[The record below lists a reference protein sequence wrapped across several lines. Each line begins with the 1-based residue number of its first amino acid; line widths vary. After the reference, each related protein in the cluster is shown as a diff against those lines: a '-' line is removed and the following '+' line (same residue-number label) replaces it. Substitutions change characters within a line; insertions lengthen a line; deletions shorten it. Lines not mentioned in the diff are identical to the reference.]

1 MRLLS
6 VNIGSA
12 RAVQVGPR
20 TVSTGIYKTPVTHPL
35 RVGKRGLETDTVSDQ
50 KHHGGP
56 DQAVYVYSADDYAW
70 WALHLQLG
78 HPLEPGTFG
87 ENLTFS
93 TFGPEPVRIGE
104 RFRVGTVLLEVS
116 EPRIPCGVFAA
127 RMGDPGWVKKFQQA
141 ARPGFYARVL
151 EEGVVRAGERLERI
165 PTQAD
170 HPTLQDV
177 FALWYESQ
185 PDPTQL
191 RWVLQAPLAI
201 RARREYEERLKAR
214 G

>member
-20 TVSTGIYKTPVTHPL
+20 AVSTGIYKTPVAHPV
-35 RVGKRGLETDTVSDQ
+35 RVGKLGLETDTVSDQ

-70 WALHLQLG
+70 WALQLG
-78 HPLEPGTFG
+78 HPFEPGTFG

-104 RFRVGTVLLEVS
+104 RFRVGAVLLEVTA
-116 EPRIPCGVFAA
+116 PRIPCGVFAA
-127 RMGDPGWVKKFQQA
+127 RMGDPGWVKKFKQA

-170 HPTLQDV
+170 YPTLQDL
-177 FALWYESQ
+177 FTLWYESS
-185 PDPTQL
+185 PDPAKL
-191 RWVLQAPLAI
+191 HWVLQAPLAI
-201 RARREYEERLKAR
+201 RARREYEERLKAKS
-214 G
+214 